1 MCTNNTTTTK
11 RTTLTA
17 IAAIF
22 LAATLVVGGTLVV
35 TTTAAIRP
43 AYAIT
48 FGSTKNLSNNDGD
61 STNPQVQVS
70 SSNVYA
76 VWEDKTKGDGDT
88 FFRRSSDAGNNFHSI
103 IDLSNNAAGEAK
115 GIVPDQKIAKIG
127 NNVYVVWSENGDVF
141 FKRSTDNGAHF
152 GSTINLSN
160 DEDNSTDPQIA
171 AVGNNVYVAWLNHD
185 SDDDH
190 LIFFKRSTNE
200 GASFGSVKI
209 LSDIVEEFLVGFRNF
224 HIAATG
230 NNVYVAWIGTGE
242 DHGQCPETGDLEF
255 VRSTNSGSSFGSVN
269 RIVQDEICTPEG
281 LDLEAT
287 GSNVYLTWSDRPSES
302 ACDINSRCNDILF
315 VKSTDNGAH
324 FGSIKNLSN
333 NDGNSNPGSV
343 NPQMDLHGSNVY
355 IVWQDNTLGNF
366 DILFRV
372 STNNGSTFAS
382 TKNLSNNA
390 GNSINAQ
397 ISSVSDAVRI
407 VWQDNT
413 LGDSDIFFKA
423 SGNEGSTF
431 GSTKNLSNNDG
442 DSSVPQIISSG
453 DNIYVVWQ
461 DDTPGNFDILFKKGV
476 D

>member
-1 MCTNNTTTTK
+1 MCTNNTTTKK
-11 RTTLTA
+11 RITLTA
-17 IAAIF
+17 IVAIF
-22 LAATLVVGGTLVV
+22 LAATLVGGTLVV
-35 TTTAAIRP
+35 TTAVRS

-48 FGSTKNLSNNDGD
+48 FGNTKNLSNDDGD

-70 SSNVYA
+70 SSNVYT

-103 IDLSNNAAGEAK
+103 VDLSNNAAGEAR

-185 SDDDH
+185 ADDDH
-190 LIFFKRSTNE
+190 KILFKRSTNE

-209 LSDIVEEFLVGFRNF
+209 LSDIIEEFLVGFRNF

-230 NNVYVAWIGTGE
+230 NNVYVAWIGGGE
-242 DHGQCPETGDLEF
+242 DHGQCPETDDLEF

-269 RIVQDEICTPEG
+269 RIVQDEICTPGG

-287 GSNVYLTWSDRPSES
+287 GSNVYLVWSDRPFET

-324 FGSIKNLSN
+324 FGSISNLSN
-333 NDGNSNPGSV
+333 NDGNSII
-343 NPQMDLHGSNVY
+343 PQMDLHGSNVY
-355 IVWQDNTLGNF
+355 IVWQDNTPGNF

-372 STNNGSTFAS
+372 STNNGSTFGSA
-382 TKNLSNNA
+382 KNLSNNA
-390 GNSINAQ
+390 GDSTNAQ

-407 VWQDNT
+407 VWQDDT
-413 LGDSDIFFKA
+413 LGDSDILFKA
-423 SGNEGSTF
+423 SGNEGVTF

-453 DNIYVVWQ
+453 GNIYVVWQ

>member
-1 MCTNNTTTTK
+1 MNNTK
-11 RTTLTA
+11 RTSLA
-17 IAAIF
+17 MFAIF
-22 LAATLVVGGTLVV
+22 MAATLVVGGTLAV
-35 TTTAAIRP
+35 TTAARP

-70 SSNVYA
+70 SSNVYT

-171 AVGNNVYVAWLNHD
+171 AVGNNVYIAWLNHD
-185 SDDDH
+185 ADDDH
-190 LIFFKRSTNE
+190 KILLKRSTNE

-209 LSDIVEEFLVGFRNF
+209 LSDVVEEFLVGFRDF

-230 NNVYVAWIGTGE
+230 NNVYVAWIGGGE
-242 DHGQCPETGDLEF
+242 DHGQCPETDDLEF

-269 RIVQDEICTPEG
+269 RIVQGEICTPGG

-287 GSNVYLTWSDRPSES
+287 GSNVYLAWSDRPFET
-302 ACDINSRCNDILF
+302 ACDINSSCNDILF
-315 VKSTDNGAH
+315 VRSTDNGAH
-324 FGSIKNLSN
+324 FGSISNLSN
-333 NDGNSNPGSV
+333 NDGKSN

-355 IVWQDNTLGNF
+355 IV
-366 DILFRV
+366 
-372 STNNGSTFAS
+372 
-382 TKNLSNNA
+382 
-390 GNSINAQ
+390 
-397 ISSVSDAVRI
+397 
-407 VWQDNT
+407 
-413 LGDSDIFFKA
+413 
-423 SGNEGSTF
+423 
-431 GSTKNLSNNDG
+431 
-442 DSSVPQIISSG
+442 
-453 DNIYVVWQ
+453 
-461 DDTPGNFDILFKKGV
+461 
-476 D
+476 

>member
-1 MCTNNTTTTK
+1 MNNTITTKK

-17 IAAIF
+17 IVAIF
-22 LAATLVVGGTLVV
+22 MAVTLVVGGTLVV

-48 FGSTKNLSNNDGD
+48 FGSTRNLSNNDGD
-61 STNPQVQVS
+61 SLNPQVQVS
-70 SSNVYA
+70 SSNVYT

-88 FFRRSSDAGNNFHSI
+88 FFRRSSDAGNSFHSI
-103 IDLSNNAAGEAK
+103 IDLSNSVAGEATE
-115 GIVPDQKIAKIG
+115 QKIAKIG
-127 NNVYVVWSENGDVF
+127 NNVYVVWRENGDVF

-152 GSTINLSN
+152 ASTINLSN
-160 DEDNSTDPQIA
+160 DEDNSSTPQIA
-171 AVGNNVYVAWLNHD
+171 AVGNNVYVAWVEFVSQLD
-185 SDDDH
+185 GRQV
-190 LIFFKRSTNE
+190 FFKRSTNE
-200 GASFGSVKI
+200 GASFGDVKNLGPPGTDETI
-209 LSDIVEEFLVGFRNF
+209 FPGSFR
-224 HIAATG
+224 IAATG
-230 NNVYVAWIGTGE
+230 NNVYVAWIGGAG
-242 DHGQCPETGDLEF
+242 DHGECPDDGILEF

-269 RIVQDEICTPEG
+269 RIVLNLCNPRG

-287 GSNVYLTWSDRPSES
+287 GSNVYLAWSDRPFET
-302 ACDINSRCNDILF
+302 ACAINLRCNDILF
-315 VKSTDNGAH
+315 LRSTDNGAN

-333 NDGNSNPGSV
+333 NDGTAE
-343 NPQMDLHGSNVY
+343 NPQMDLHGNNVY
-355 IVWQDNTLGNF
+355 IVWQDTLHTPGNF

-390 GNSINAQ
+390 GDSTNAQ

-407 VWQDNT
+407 VWQDDT

-423 SGNEGSTF
+423 SGNEGATF

-453 DNIYVVWQ
+453 SNIYVVWQ
-461 DDTPGNFDILFKKGV
+461 DDTPGNFDIFFKKGV